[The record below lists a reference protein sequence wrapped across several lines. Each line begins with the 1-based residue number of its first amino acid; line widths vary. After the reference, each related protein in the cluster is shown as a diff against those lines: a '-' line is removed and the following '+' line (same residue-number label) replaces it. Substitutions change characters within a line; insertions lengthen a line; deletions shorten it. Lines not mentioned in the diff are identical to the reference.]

1 MLQKFDAELLIGQVS
16 YKQKAEIY
24 NVSNGYDTAKKEH
37 KNQPHKSSEN
47 ESTVHEVPTDVSE
60 YCRYVA

>member
-24 NVSNGYDTAKKEH
+24 VSHGYDAAKKEH
-37 KNQPHKSSEN
+37 KNKSLKSSDSD
-47 ESTVHEVPTDVSE
+47 STVHEAPTDVSE
-60 YCRYVA
+60 YCR